1 MMIKAVFF
9 DVDGTLISHKN
20 NVVPESTRIALN
32 LLEKRGIK
40 RIISTGRHMIELEE
54 LPVNNIEFDAY
65 ITLNGQLCLDSQ
77 RNIILENP
85 IDGFEKECLIK
96 LFKEKTIPIMLVEKD
111 SMYINYIDRQVEI
124 AQQAISTPVPE
135 VKEYTGNEI
144 YQVIAFIEAGE
155 EDLLCQKLTNCK
167 ITRWNDYAVD
177 IIAATGGKTAG
188 VKAYL
193 KANNLEKEET
203 MAFGDGDNDIEMLK
217 YVQIGVAMGNAG
229 CEVKVNADYITDS
242 VDNDGIMK
250 ALISL
255 NICEK
260 PDRDGV

>member
-1 MMIKAVFF
+1 M
-9 DVDGTLISHKN
+9 
-20 NVVPESTRIALN
+20 P
-32 LLEKRGIK
+32 LL
-40 RIISTGRHMIELEE
+40 
-54 LPVNNIEFDAY
+54 
-65 ITLNGQLCLDSQ
+65 
-77 RNIILENP
+77 
-85 IDGFEKECLIK
+85 
-96 LFKEKTIPIMLVEKD
+96 
-111 SMYINYIDRQVEI
+111 
-124 AQQAISTPVPE
+124 
-135 VKEYTGNEI
+135 
-144 YQVIAFIEAGE
+144 
-155 EDLLCQKLTNCK
+155 
-167 ITRWNDYAVD
+167 
-177 IIAATGGKTAG
+177 GGKTAG

-229 CEVKVNADYITDS
+229 CEVKANADYITDS